1 MSGNIILIRH
11 GQSLWNH
18 ENKFTGITDINL
30 SSKGIE
36 EAINA
41 QKLIQKLPFQIDY
54 AFTSNLN
61 RAIRTCELIVDKN
74 IISIQNNK
82 ALNERDYGDLTGK
95 NKKEIENEYGMKNV
109 HDWRRGFFNKPPNG
123 ENLEEVC
130 NRVSLY
136 YNSNIKPL
144 LAEKKY
150 INCGSWKFIKSFNGS
165 IRII

>member
-109 HDWRRGFFNKPPNG
+109 PQN
-123 ENLEEVC
+123 
-130 NRVSLY
+130 
-136 YNSNIKPL
+136 
-144 LAEKKY
+144 
-150 INCGSWKFIKSFNGS
+150 
-165 IRII
+165 